1 MITQRGLVRK
11 FPQLSKGTF
20 TLTTLCRHSAMET
33 AIKAACNLVEILGR
47 GGFRL
52 IKFMSDSK
60 DVMSAIPFERRAL
73 LDLSLHLNELPV
85 ERALGVRW
93 FVQTDELGFESKNLN
108 PLRQNVVSSL
118 LSVLCMT
125 LLVLLPLWPSLQELS
140 YRVSGRQN

>member
-1 MITQRGLVRK
+1 
-11 FPQLSKGTF
+11 
-20 TLTTLCRHSAMET
+20 MET

-93 FVQTDELGFESKNLN
+93 FVQTDELGFETKNLN